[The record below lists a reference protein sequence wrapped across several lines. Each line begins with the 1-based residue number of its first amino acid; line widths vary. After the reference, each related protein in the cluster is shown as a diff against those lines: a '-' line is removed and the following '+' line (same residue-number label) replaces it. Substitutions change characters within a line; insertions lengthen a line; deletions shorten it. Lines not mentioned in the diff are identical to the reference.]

1 MLMRI
6 NIHAGHNAPGK
17 KACGAIGYID
27 ESKEARRVK
36 ERTKK
41 LLRAAGHTVYDC
53 TENNGTSQAD
63 VLNKIVKKCN
73 ANKVDLDVS
82 LHFNACRMEKSD
94 GKTKG
99 VEVLVYNKNGQA
111 ARYAEKIAKE
121 IASSLGVTNRGVKG
135 NKSLYYLRK
144 TKAPAILIEVCFVDD
159 ADDVQ
164 HYDVDKAAEA
174 ITKAITSVN
183 K

>member
-1 MLMRI
+1 MKI

-17 KACGAIGYID
+17 VAQGAVGYIN
-27 ESKEARRVK
+27 ESKEARKVTKRVIK
-36 ERTKK
+36 Q
-41 LLRAAGHTVYDC
+41 LIAAGHIVHDC
-53 TENNGTSQAD
+53 TVDNGISKSD

-82 LHFNACRMEKSD
+82 IHFNACRMEKSD

-99 VEVLVYNKNGQA
+99 VEVLVYSKKGQA
-111 ARYAEKIAKE
+111 VKYAEKIAKE
-121 IASSLGVTNRGVKG
+121 LSSELGVTNRGVKE

-144 TKAPAILIEVCFVDD
+144 TKAPALLIEVCFVDD
-159 ADDVQ
+159 ADDVK
-164 HYDVDKAAEA
+164 HYDANKAAEA
-174 ITKAITSVN
+174 IIKAITSV